1 MSALVDAV
9 RAHVPQSCR
18 AARCR
23 KQGVSAS
30 LSGLPDQRVLVDLD
44 CHDLDIDPKMR
55 RCDFVLACDDNQIA
69 QIAPIELKHGDV
81 EPADVAAQLAGGAQI
96 AERWLPQEGSSR
108 VRFRPVVVYGGKFNR
123 PQRRKPTAKEK
134 VRFRGRHYEVK
145 PIRKGSPL
153 LKALGAAGASSG

>member
-55 RCDFVLACDDNQIA
+55 RCDFVLACDDDQIA
-69 QIAPIELKHGDV
+69 QIAPIELKRGDV
-81 EPADVAAQLAGGAQI
+81 EPADVAEQLAGGAQI
-96 AERWLPQEGSSR
+96 AERWLPREGSLR

-123 PQRRKPTAKEK
+123 HQRRKPTAKEK
-134 VRFRGRHYEVK
+134 VRFRGQLYVIK
-145 PIRKGSPL
+145 PIRRGKSLRDAMG
-153 LKALGAAGASSG
+153 GA

>member
-55 RCDFVLACDDNQIA
+55 RCDFILACDDNQIA
-69 QIAPIELKHGDV
+69 QIAPIELKRGDV
-81 EPADVAAQLAGGAQI
+81 EPADVAEQLAGGAQI
-96 AERWLPQEGSSR
+96 ADRWLPQEGSLR

-123 PQRRKPTAKEK
+123 HQRRKPTAKEK
-134 VRFRGRHYEVK
+134 VRFRGRLYEIK
-145 PIRKGSPL
+145 RIRRGSPL
-153 LKALGAAGASSG
+153 RDALGGA

>member
-23 KQGVSAS
+23 KQGASAS

-69 QIAPIELKHGDV
+69 QIAPIELKRGDV
-81 EPADVAAQLAGGAQI
+81 EPADAAEQLAGGVQI
-96 AERWLPQEGSSR
+96 AERWLPREGSLR

-123 PQRRKPTAKEK
+123 HQRRKPTAQEK
-134 VRFRGRHYEVK
+134 VRFRGQLYEIK
-145 PIRKGSPL
+145 PIRSGKSL
-153 LKALGAAGASSG
+153 RDALGGA